1 MTATAAVAKMQ
12 GFCGKCDRTGK
23 CMERKSSPD
32 KGEMYT
38 ALAAI
43 KDTARDIQKWVRED
57 DNHQWKE

>member
-43 KDTARDIQKWVRED
+43 KDTARDIQK
-57 DNHQWKE
+57 